1 MYGVFM
7 MPCTTRIV
15 SCVPVSTVIL
25 MLSWDAAYR
34 IVMLISLT
42 YVVPDTYTTH
52 TMTYMRLPCFEKC
65 LHCILR
71 LETGDFAA

>member
-1 MYGVFM
+1 MYVVFM

-15 SCVPVSTVIL
+15 NCVPVSTVIL

-52 TMTYMRLPCFEKC
+52 TLTYMRLPCFEKMSP
-65 LHCILR
+65 LYLTVR
-71 LETGDFAA
+71 NR

>member
-1 MYGVFM
+1 MLISLTYCMYVVFM

-52 TMTYMRLPCFEKC
+52 TLTYMRSKNVSIIF
-65 LHCILR
+65 H
-71 LETGDFAA
+71 G